1 MCYAV
6 PVIMF
11 IDDVSGNVSKQWN
24 KHHVVYASNA
34 NLPREMI
41 EKEFSVKFVSLS
53 PHASPIEL
61 AKAVCDSINS
71 AAQNG
76 VEAWDCKYDEEVLLL
91 PYGFLLGGDNPM
103 QAEECSHKGLGCNF
117 FCQTCKVGGTKA
129 HKASEEGF
137 LELFSEGPLRTP
149 HETEAE
155 IRRQLSMSVLPG
167 AQSKV
172 DSARQATGV
181 WDSGFHSIIH
191 TLIEMG
197 KQLRKARPDNSQA
210 SEDAMRKQLE
220 TELDRLLQPHSVDD
234 WINPLLGL
242 AGVNIHMDTPT
253 EILHTVLLGVVK
265 YFWGQTVHVIKKA
278 KSLALL
284 EARMESLAVH
294 GLNLPAFVPAYI
306 CHYRGGLNRKHFKSL
321 AQVMPFLIHDLVPQ
335 DVLDG
340 WNVIGELV
348 VLLWHTSIEDQEVYL
363 AFFIFLYGVAL
374 SHCCCRPIYLGP
386 FKTFSILLQNVHQAF
401 SSPSQ
406 NFTS

>member
-6 PVIMF
+6 PVIVF

-24 KHHVVYASNA
+24 KHHVVYASNT

-53 PHASPIEL
+53 PHVSPIEL

-76 VEAWDCKYDEEVLLL
+76 VEPWDCKHDKEVLLL
-91 PYGFLLGGDNPM
+91 PYGFFFGGKNPM
-103 QAEECSHKGLGCNF
+103 QAEECSHNGLGCNL
-117 FCQTCKVGGTKA
+117 FCRTCKVGGTKA

-167 AQSKV
+167 AQSKI
-172 DSARQATGV
+172 DSARQATGL
-181 WDSGFHSIIH
+181 W
-191 TLIEMG
+191 
-197 KQLRKARPDNSQA
+197 KARPDNSQA
-210 SEDAMRKQLE
+210 SEDAIRKQLD

-234 WINPLLGL
+234 WRNPLLGL

-265 YFWGQTVHVIKKA
+265 YFWGQTVHIIRKA

-294 GLNLPAFVPAYI
+294 GPNLPAFVPAYI
-306 CHYRGGLNRKHFKSL
+306 CHYHGGLIGKHFKSL

-335 DVLDG
+335 DCSITVTDVLDG

-363 AFFIFLYGVAL
+363 ACFILFFGVAL

-386 FKTFSILLQNVHQAF
+386 FKTFSISLQNVHRAF

-406 NFTS
+406 NSTS